1 MQSLSNYQ
9 WHFSH
14 NHRTRTKTI
23 LKSVVRHKRL
33 QIVKAI
39 LRKKNRTGGV
49 ESLTSDYTTKLQLS
63 KQDITSTKIEIQING
78 TGLKNT
84 EIYGQ

>member
-9 WHFSH
+9 WHFSQ

-39 LRKKNRTGGV
+39 LRKKNRTGEI

-63 KQDITSTKIEIQING
+63 KQDITTKIEIQING

-84 EIYGQ
+84 EINP